1 MDTNDQL
8 PIIREGNVV
17 KLPFQFYVSSAEAI
31 PAFMAAKQ
39 LEAFAKLLPQT
50 RKLMGKL
57 LRQDV
62 PNQTEVL
69 FDRLVPGGSKD
80 YIGWAN
86 LICPSEEAAIN
97 LANAI
102 KEWAMEHPYLFT
114 TICLTLIVCWPVVTL
129 SKKYLDDK
137 RQEHAT
143 EQANKVIQALAEQLK
158 MNAESLA
165 TIAKE
170 ALASNNTLM
179 RTVAELVA
187 PIKRTGGFAKIGTKE
202 SGILLPEPLIQ
213 AMPTPD
219 EIHPEPNDVVIP
231 ISAAKVKVIAS
242 NLRNANSGWSV
253 SFVEEESSYGDK
265 PIKAK
270 LDESHGVAT
279 TQMMYKEFVT
289 IDGELQ
295 CKAKGAKLNPQLLI
309 IHAVHKAP

>member
-1 MDTNDQL
+1 MDTNEQL
-8 PIIREGNVV
+8 PVIREGNIV

-39 LEAFAKLLPQT
+39 LEAFAKLLPQA
-50 RKLMGKL
+50 RRLMERL
-57 LRQDV
+57 LNQEV
-62 PNQTEVL
+62 PNQTEIL

-80 YIGWAN
+80 YVGLAKI
-86 LICPSEEAAIN
+86 LCPSPEAAIN
-97 LANAI
+97 LVNAI
-102 KEWAMEHPYLFT
+102 KEWAMKHPNQFT
-114 TICLTLIVCWPVVTL
+114 TICLALIMCWPVITI
-129 SKKYLDDK
+129 SGKYIDAK
-137 RQEHAT
+137 RQEHAA
-143 EQANKVIQALAEQLK
+143 EQANKVMLVLADQMKMESEALAE
-158 MNAESLA
+158 
-165 TIAKE
+165 IAKE
-170 ALASNNTLM
+170 TVPLSNTLM
-179 RTVAELVA
+179 RTVAELIA
-187 PIKRTGGFAKIGTKE
+187 PIKRTGGFAKIGSKE
-202 SGILLPEPLIQ
+202 SGITLPEPFIQ

-219 EIHPEPNDVVIP
+219 EIHPEPSDVVIP
-231 ISAAKVKVIAS
+231 ISSTKVKVIAS

-309 IHAVHKAP
+309 IRAVHKAP

>member
-50 RKLMGKL
+50 RKLMERL
-57 LRQDV
+57 LGQEI

-80 YIGWAN
+80 YVGVTKI
-86 LICPSEEAAIN
+86 LFPTEKAAIN
-97 LANAI
+97 LVNAI
-102 KEWAMEHPYLFT
+102 KEWAMQHPGYFT
-114 TICLTLIVCWPVVTL
+114 TICLALIVCWTVMNI
-129 SKKYLDDK
+129 SGKYIEAN
-137 RQEHAT
+137 RQEST
-143 EQANKVIQALAEQLK
+143 TKQVNEVMQALAEQSK
-158 MNAESLA
+158 MNTDSIT

-170 ALASNNTLM
+170 SLASNNTLM
-179 RTVAELVA
+179 RTVAELIA
-187 PIKRTGGFAKIGTKE
+187 PIKRTGGFAKIGSKDA
-202 SGILLPEPLIQ
+202 GILLPEPLIQ

-219 EIHPEPNDVVIP
+219 KIRPEPNDVVIP
-231 ISAAKVKVIAS
+231 ISSAKVKVIAS
-242 NLRNANSGWSV
+242 NLHKVSTGWSV
-253 SFVEEESSYGDK
+253 TFVEESSYGTK
-265 PIKAK
+265 PIRTI

-309 IHAVHKAP
+309 IHAVHKSP

>member
-1 MDTNDQL
+1 MDTNEQI
-8 PIIREGNVV
+8 PVFREGNIV

-50 RKLMGKL
+50 RKLMKHL
-57 LRQDV
+57 LEQEV

-80 YIGWAN
+80 YVGWAKF
-86 LICPSEEAAIN
+86 ICPTEEAAIN
-97 LANAI
+97 LVNAI
-102 KEWAMEHPYLFT
+102 KEWAMAHPNLFT
-114 TICLTLIVCWPVVTL
+114 TICMTAILCWSATNI
-129 SKKYLDDK
+129 SEKYLDTK
-137 RQEHAT
+137 RQEHAN
-143 EQANKVIQALAEQLK
+143 EQTKTIILTLSEQLQMK
-158 MNAESLA
+158 PEAFTTL
-165 TIAKE
+165 AKE
-170 ALASNNTLM
+170 TLSSNNTTM
-179 RTVAELVA
+179 RTVAELIA
-187 PIKRTGGFAKIGTKE
+187 PIKRTGGFAKIGSKE
-202 SGILLPEPLIQ
+202 SGITLPEPFIQ

-231 ISAAKVKVIAS
+231 ISFAKVKVIAS

-253 SFVEEESSYGDK
+253 SFVEEENSYGDK